1 MTLNKRT
8 RIVLLA
14 LAVVVAGFAL
24 RGPLESW
31 LAPAEAGRELTLS
44 GNIEAHES
52 ELSFKTIQSRIVQL
66 PFNEGQW
73 VKQGT
78 VVAQAEDADYA
89 QQVAAER
96 TVSAS
101 AAQQALR
108 QADFRRYTALRQRNF
123 VSAEFLDQTVAALK
137 QADEIGRASCRER
150 V

>member
-1 MTLNKRT
+1 MTLGKKT
-8 RIVLLA
+8 RIVLLV
-14 LAVVVAGFAL
+14 LAVAVAGFAL

-31 LAPAEAGRELTLS
+31 LAPAEAGRKLTLS

-89 QQVAAER
+89 QQVAVAEAALGVQHRQLESARQNLAAAER
-96 TVSAS
+96 TVSARDRKS
-101 AAQQALR
+101 TRLNSSHHSISYAV
-108 QADFRRYTALRQRNF
+108 FC
-123 VSAEFLDQTVAALK
+123 LK
-137 QADEIGRASCRER
+137 
-150 V
+150 